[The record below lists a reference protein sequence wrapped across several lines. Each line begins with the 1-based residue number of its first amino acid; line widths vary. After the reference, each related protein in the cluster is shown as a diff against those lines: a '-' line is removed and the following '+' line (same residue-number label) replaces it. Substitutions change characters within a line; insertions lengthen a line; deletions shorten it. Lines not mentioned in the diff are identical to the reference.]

1 MFIAGASNLWMVSFA
16 DQFGEG
22 YVAILVLGAENL
34 DAENLRK
41 LRGISLNGVL

>member
-34 DAENLRK
+34 DAENLR
-41 LRGISLNGVL
+41 GISLNGVL